1 MIGIILYFDRVLF
14 FRHENPSVHLL
25 VSFLVVRFFGKASKL
40 ASQRR
45 EIVTLPEITA
55 TYFFCRSCTPAE
67 PTIFPFA
74 LLQHT
79 LFLTGEKSNFSVA
92 KKFVVKEALKLRASV
107 NESFYHLSSG
117 KENVCPVVKPHLLLF

>member
-25 VSFLVVRFFGKASKL
+25 VSFFVVRFFGKASKL

-55 TYFFCRSCTPAE
+55 TYFFVGVVLLLSLQ
-67 PTIFPFA
+67 FF
-74 LLQHT
+74 LQHT

>member
-25 VSFLVVRFFGKASKL
+25 VSFFVVRFFGKASKL

-55 TYFFCRSCTPAE
+55 TYFFV
-67 PTIFPFA
+67 
-74 LLQHT
+74 
-79 LFLTGEKSNFSVA
+79 G
-92 KKFVVKEALKLRASV
+92 VV
-107 NESFYHLSSG
+107 
-117 KENVCPVVKPHLLLF
+117 LLLSLQFFLSHYYNTRRFF